1 MHQTGGFA
9 GFDWRFRLLGKYDLV
24 HGDAAGT
31 RAKFANAEIWGSR
44 ISDGPVTADV
54 LDVDRVFNLAGLK
67 GESVPVAAPFDVY
80 RFTGETADGSSVNLF
95 ASVFGPWMYVR
106 GGTQPPPGSAD
117 FFQYDIRMLARSRPF
132 ADFNDDGRVDGAD
145 YVLARKASATG
156 IALAADGIFGGA
168 SIDRLAT
175 AVRRNGARPG
185 RDGPATEP
193 GRGLGE
199 FRWRGSRTDDAGTRS
214 GGRVVGFPPSAMRA
228 AQIIAGWR
236 FQGSLR
242 DARFAPGHPTRFF
255 NAIIGLPVRAARAMG
270 LKNKVLR
277 MHGGTRAGDYC
288 RSTRTGCGSR

>member
-1 MHQTGGFA
+1 MKRFTLTCLASTILAVGLSGRPAGAQDTTLSLDHYRVLPRLSTVHQTGGFA

-31 RAKFANAEIWGSR
+31 RAKFANAEIWGSH
-44 ISDGPVTADV
+44 ISDGPVPAVV
-54 LDVDRVFNLAGLK
+54 LDVDQVFNLAGLK

-156 IALAADGIFGGA
+156 IALAADGITGGA
-168 SIDRLAT
+168 SIDDWRQQFGETVPDLAAMDRQLSLAMGSASSVGVVPEPT
-175 AVRRNGARPG
+175 TLALVLVGALLGFGRVRR
-185 RDGPATEP
+185 
-193 GRGLGE
+193 
-199 FRWRGSRTDDAGTRS
+199 
-214 GGRVVGFPPSAMRA
+214 
-228 AQIIAGWR
+228 
-236 FQGSLR
+236 
-242 DARFAPGHPTRFF
+242 
-255 NAIIGLPVRAARAMG
+255 
-270 LKNKVLR
+270 VLR
-277 MHGGTRAGDYC
+277 G
-288 RSTRTGCGSR
+288 